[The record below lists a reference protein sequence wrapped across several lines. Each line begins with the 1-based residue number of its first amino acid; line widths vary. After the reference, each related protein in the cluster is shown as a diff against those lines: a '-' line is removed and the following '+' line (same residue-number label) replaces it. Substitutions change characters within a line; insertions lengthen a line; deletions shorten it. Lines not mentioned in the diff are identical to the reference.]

1 MENNKDKVWVK
12 MLISLI
18 ELHKKVKYWSVD
30 NDEGILT
37 IDLEEELGV
46 YDIEIFNHFLSD
58 IKEEN
63 VFETNAKFKR
73 KEDYKTIYTKL
84 KNKN

>member
-18 ELHKKVKYWSVD
+18 ELHKKVKSWSVD
-30 NDEGILT
+30 NNILE
-37 IDLEEELGV
+37 IKLEEELGV
-46 YDIEIFNHFLSD
+46 YDIEIFNHFLSE

-63 VFETNAKFKR
+63 VFETNAKFDH
-73 KEDYKTIYTKL
+73 KEDYTTIYTKL
-84 KNKN
+84 KNK